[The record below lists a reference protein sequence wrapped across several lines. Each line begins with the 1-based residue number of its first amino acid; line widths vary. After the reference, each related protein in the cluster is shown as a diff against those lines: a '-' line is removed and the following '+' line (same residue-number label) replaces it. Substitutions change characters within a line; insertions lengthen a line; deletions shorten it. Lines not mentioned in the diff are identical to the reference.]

1 MSSYIAST
9 HHGKVQDQ
17 YELQV
22 MGLAHNDDQ
31 RVTWKVVT
39 EDTHGVYYL
48 YHLPIPSGSSQFSV
62 MESLK
67 KLAKT
72 HGHTWKL
79 FFLLKTRIVE
89 KAEIASV
96 SIPQN

>member
-17 YELQV
+17 LRV
-22 MGLAHNDDQ
+22 MSPTYNDGE

-48 YHLPIPSGSSQFSV
+48 YHLPIPSGSTQSSV
-62 MESLK
+62 MGSLN